1 MHWRL
6 NVLYWNLRKAIR
18 YAIERRGFIITKVIP
33 RDHPS
38 ETSKCRERLAPFCEG
53 YGLDIGFGGD
63 PISETA
69 IRVDMPNPYTRTGS
83 FPVQLGGDATRLH
96 WFANGTLD
104 YVYSS
109 HLLEDF
115 KDTRAVLVEW
125 IRVLKS
131 GGRLIIF
138 CPDQIAYE
146 AYSNARG
153 LPMNPH
159 HVHADFSLRSV
170 RKILADIG
178 QTKEIHAANIVDDY
192 SWELVVVKM

>member
-18 YAIERRGFIITKVIP
+18 YAIERRGFKITKVIR

-131 GGRLIIF
+131 GAVLTAIHNKGHLAAFLKERPDLRDIF
-138 CPDQIAYE
+138 HYDGYT
-146 AYSNARG
+146 R
-153 LPMNPH
+153 
-159 HVHADFSLRSV
+159 
-170 RKILADIG
+170 ILAVEDPKLMHFMRNLLWSKFVRQVGFISVEFRS
-178 QTKEIHAANIVDDY
+178 K
-192 SWELVVVKM
+192 